1 MKEEGDIQR
10 GDDPVKCE
18 GESLAG
24 PSGLSQKLLDLRF
37 KAKQGIESLPASLRS
52 NDVLSFCKLLLP
64 ALLQPLQPAH
74 PHAQKDPDGLVDLKK
89 FSSWD
94 QAFPIIAEAFH
105 SCASSIAAGRES
117 DSSAGKEGKIA
128 KESMVQGEVLRL
140 AGCERCG
147 RVVLQRRFAAHWQ
160 ECSQYE
166 YDKDKQANGNLK
178 LKLPNKPQ
186 PKLNGPTKF
195 GLPNVS
201 KGTAIGSK
209 RRKVDGGTGVE
220 GEAPLEIE
228 IEVITCDGCG
238 LSPIT
243 GSRFSCNE
251 CDDFDLCQACHA
263 RGLPADR
270 HDPSHTFCLV
280 AIPVVSAPNAE
291 NVHPGGS
298 PLGKGD
304 PGKLKKANTLDL
316 DRICGVMLETG
327 GRCMRTIDCKAHTQV
342 AKREVTGR
350 SRPYDELLAE
360 RKAFKANQQA
370 AALAAPNGAMALRAQ
385 KGRQERSEEEDE
397 IG

>member
-1 MKEEGDIQR
+1 MMREDQNLAAEPAEPGRLSEKLKELQT
-10 GDDPVKCE
+10 
-18 GESLAG
+18 
-24 PSGLSQKLLDLRF
+24 
-37 KAKQGIESLPASLRS
+37 KAKQGIDCLPASLRS
-52 NDVLSFCKLLLP
+52 NDVLSFCRLLLP
-64 ALLQPLQPAH
+64 ALLQPLQPVPAH
-74 PHAQKDPDGLVDLKK
+74 LHKESDALLDLKK

-94 QAFPIIAEAFH
+94 QAFPAISNAFQA
-105 SCASSIAAGRES
+105 CASSIAEDIQGN
-117 DSSAGKEGKIA
+117 DSGDGKEGKPA
-128 KESMVQGEVLRL
+128 KEGLVEGDVLRL

-160 ECSQYE
+160 ECSQIEYE
-166 YDKDKQANGNLK
+166 KERQGNGNLK

-186 PKLNGPTKF
+186 PKLNVPTKF
-195 GLPNVS
+195 GLPNVN
-201 KGTAIGSK
+201 KGSAIPSK
-209 RRKVDGGTGVE
+209 RRKVEGGAGVE
-220 GEAPLEIE
+220 GGGALEIE

-251 CDDFDLCQACHA
+251 CDDFDLCQTCHA

-291 NVHPGGS
+291 NVNPGGS
-298 PLGKGD
+298 PSGKGD
-304 PGKLKKANTLDL
+304 LMKPKKTNAMDL

-350 SRPYDELLAE
+350 SRPYDDLLAE

-370 AALAAPNGAMALRAQ
+370 AALAAPNGAMALRPH
-385 KGRQERSEEEDE
+385 KGRNDLGDEEE